1 MHRLPRQQDDGA
13 LASPRSSRAPSISS
27 DRQSTAGSTS
37 TIAAVYVPTAFHPP
51 PAYVAVAAAS
61 QIVTD
66 HQNATLLDELTPAE
80 AENVPAESA
89 RFSEEALALLNAF
102 LDSLLYS
109 VLATGRSPSL
119 TSVRPAVQEVL
130 KPRLAREAI
139 KAADEEL
146 CGLLAGEEEDEEF
159 PQGHGEKW
167 NLEAVFKRTRL
178 RIMVYTRLGELE
190 DEDEEHFLE
199 EDDSYVIAGADDDS
213 KDAGLVSWA
222 AAIFLTSVIEFVA
235 EQTLIVAGQAAFN
248 RVRGKRRKT
257 GDSGL
262 NGVVH
267 FEDLDRVIVQDFD
280 MEKVALNSALGRL
293 WRTWKKTLR
302 APITPIS
309 ASARSSFARSAS
321 FSNGYYRRYSTGNA
335 HDAPSAAA
343 LQDVPEV
350 EHSECD
356 IAANIPL
363 PMGANDV
370 EEIEVPGLA
379 ETYEDEVETP
389 AAAPEVPT
397 KQRPMSWLAA
407 PGSGRQL
414 LRARSS
420 SMPSLKQMAQ
430 RQAFQPSV
438 ETSDT
443 PPFQTPAEYASQRE
457 DYMAAGEQAAE
468 TSQMQGIEE
477 EKDQFDEKDRE
488 DVSSVIAETGSLP
501 GAASPPPA
509 PTYRPRSMLRD
520 RSPRPLQLG
529 RDILANAKPADA
541 NRTNRQPVENKVEIL
556 PKKSKSASPPCEE
569 EERESKVVNSSP
581 PSEGEVIGLAK
592 TSDVAKPAPPSPLP
606 AEVDDAQKEKRHTRR
621 LSASPPVARY
631 NAIQPAEGSV
641 SKEQPSKDDSSKP
654 ASAKEESPHS
664 STSSKGVP
672 PLDSAKD
679 EKAENG
685 IANNARAS
693 RALRSQTVSTQ
704 ASQTVPTGPPS
715 VSALSSQTRDSSTS
729 RKSHESSRS
738 YNRSR
743 AATSEYGVDRA
754 ALQRVSSI
762 SSAGTSILHTSR
774 GSESSIPITTG
785 NRRQTGGSR
794 KSEDDRARDFDAA
807 IAQADTVYYT
817 LTPERM
823 REVEREKNRAAAE
836 AQERSSHARSATATQ
851 ITVYPRVVHSG
862 SGSPQM
868 MQRSNSSSH
877 GSMNSRQGKSTISE
891 DSQKESKAQR
901 PSPINQVGNVYT
913 RNKYMPREPRVQT
926 DPTFDLRD
934 FLMSTTPS
942 SSGKGVTPVD
952 TAFSRTADNTSSTP
966 TVTGPKGFLTKSSS
980 RSGKT
985 SISEGSSSSPAPR
998 GDSASRKPKKSLE
1011 PRSPAGPTHI
1021 DNDLIDLIRQGPP
1034 GSDHRI
1040 PRTVAPFRDTMDSE
1054 QMELYTNV
1062 APSVNSQNTTNSRS
1076 GLLSHGSTVQPA
1088 YSSEPSTLSGSMS
1101 DQGPMITKT
1110 RPKKRIDPY
1119 AIPDDDE
1126 LEEEFGEDD
1135 DELTALP
1142 GSANGPLTNTV
1153 SPPSAMAGVTT
1164 SVTSTAPPVTSNNA
1178 VTKTAAPAPAPTTRP
1193 RTGTSDLADFLS
1205 SEPPGPVASSS
1216 PVQPFMLSDST
1227 LKAIKSGGAATAA
1240 SANGIRSSSNSG
1252 SKASSLI
1259 GGGAPHRFS
1268 ATTTTTTITAGNSHL
1283 GTSGSS
1289 GSFGTA
1295 KRSNTMRQSGAR
1307 DARMD
1312 RNEERG
1318 GLSEMA
1324 DFLKNSG
1331 PPPGMDEKPLP
1342 FIKFGKDGNP
1352 IEPGV
1357 EKKSSGRSLRFWK
1370 R

>member
-1 MHRLPRQQDDGA
+1 MHRLPKQQDDGA

-27 DRQSTAGSTS
+27 DRQSTTGSTS
-37 TIAAVYVPTAFHPP
+37 TIAAVYVPYSFHPP

-66 HQNATLLDELTPAE
+66 HQNATLLDELSPAE

-89 RFSEEALALLNAF
+89 RFSDEALALLNGF

-109 VLATGRSPSL
+109 VLATGRSRSL
-119 TSVRPAVQEVL
+119 TSIRPAVQEVL

-146 CGLLAGEEEDEEF
+146 SGLLADEEEDEEL
-159 PQGHGEKW
+159 PQGQGEKW

-190 DEDEEHFLE
+190 DEDEERFLDE
-199 EDDSYVIAGADDDS
+199 DNSYAIAEDDAV

-222 AAIFLTSVIEFVA
+222 AAIFLTSVIEYIA

-248 RVRGKRRKT
+248 RVRGKRKKT
-257 GDSGL
+257 GEYDA
-262 NGVVH
+262 NGQFN

-280 MEKVALNSALGRL
+280 MEKVALNSTLGRL
-293 WRTWKKTLR
+293 WRTWKKSLR

-309 ASARSSFARSAS
+309 ASARSSFQRSAS
-321 FSNGYYRRYSTGNA
+321 FGNGFYRRYSTGNA

-363 PMGANDV
+363 PIGDNDIA
-370 EEIEVPGLA
+370 EIEVPGLA
-379 ETYEDEVETP
+379 KTYEDDALVTST
-389 AAAPEVPT
+389 PEVQSA
-397 KQRPMSWLAA
+397 KKRPMSWLAA

-414 LRARSS
+414 LRTRSN
-420 SMPSLKQMAQ
+420 SMPSLKQVAQ
-430 RQAFQPSV
+430 RQASQASV

-443 PPFQTPAEYASQRE
+443 PPFQTPAEYSHQRE
-457 DYMAAGEQAAE
+457 DYIAAGEQVAE
-468 TSQMQGIEE
+468 ANQMQGIEE

-509 PTYRPRSMLRD
+509 PAVRPRSMLRD

-529 RDILANAKPADA
+529 RDILANAKPTDT
-541 NRTNRQPVENKVEIL
+541 NRANRQPVENKVEIL
-556 PKKSKSASPPCEE
+556 PKKPKSK
-569 EERESKVVNSSP
+569 SP
-581 PSEGEVIGLAK
+581 PSEKENKENKSVKPSPSSEVIGLAK

-606 AEVDDAQKEKRHTRR
+606 AEVDDAAQKEKKHARR
-621 LSASPPVARY
+621 LSASPPVAR
-631 NAIQPAEGSV
+631 NNISPAESASSKV
-641 SKEQPSKDDSSKP
+641 HPSKEDSSKAVP
-654 ASAKEESPHS
+654 PKDEESRSS
-664 STSSKGVP
+664 STSSKQTP
-672 PLDSAKD
+672 PSDLVH
-679 EKAENG
+679 EKESETVV
-685 IANNARAS
+685 NNARAS
-693 RALRSQTVSTQ
+693 RAFRSQTVSTQ

-738 YNRSR
+738 FTRNR
-743 AATSEYGVDRA
+743 AGTSEYGVDRA
-754 ALQRVSSI
+754 TLQRVSSI

-774 GSESSIPITTG
+774 GSESSIPTTTG
-785 NRRQTGGSR
+785 NRRPTANSR
-794 KSEDDRARDFDAA
+794 KSEEDRTRDFDAA

-823 REVEREKNRAAAE
+823 REVEREKKDRAAAE
-836 AQERSSHARSATATQ
+836 AQERSAHARSATATQ
-851 ITVYPRVVHSG
+851 VTVYPRVVHSG

-877 GSMNSRQGKSTISE
+877 GSMSSRQGKSTIS
-891 DSQKESKAQR
+891 DDAQKETKAQR
-901 PSPINQVGNVYT
+901 PTPINQVGNIYT

-934 FLMSTTPS
+934 FLISTTPS
-942 SSGKGVTPVD
+942 SNTKSVAPID
-952 TAFSRTADNTSSTP
+952 TGFSRTADNASNASTP
-966 TVTGPKGFLTKSSS
+966 TGSKGFLVKSGS

-998 GDSASRKPKKSLE
+998 GDSASRKPKKNFE

-1040 PRTVAPFRDTMDSE
+1040 PRTVAPFRDTMDSD
-1054 QMELYTNV
+1054 QMELYSNNV
-1062 APSVNSQNTTNSRS
+1062 APSVHSQTTTNSRS
-1076 GLLSHGSTVQPA
+1076 GLLSQSNTVHPA
-1088 YSSEPSTLSGSMS
+1088 YSNEPSSLTGSMS
-1101 DQGPMITKT
+1101 DNGPMITKT

-1126 LEEEFGEDD
+1126 LEEEFGEHD

-1153 SPPSAMAGVTT
+1153 PPPSAFSGVTT
-1164 SVTSTAPPVTSNNA
+1164 SVTSTAPSATGNNTTASAPVP
-1178 VTKTAAPAPAPTTRP
+1178 KPKPK
-1193 RTGTSDLADFLS
+1193 TGTSDLADFLN
-1205 SEPPGPVASSS
+1205 SEPPGPTVSSG

-1227 LKAIKSGGAATAA
+1227 LKAIKSGGSATAA
-1240 SANGIRSSSNSG
+1240 SANGIRSASNG

-1259 GGGAPHRFS
+1259 GGGMGFPS
-1268 ATTTTTTITAGNSHL
+1268 SSTTTTTITAGNNRL

-1289 GSFGTA
+1289 GSFGSA
-1295 KRSNTMRQSGAR
+1295 KRSNTVRQTGAR

-1312 RNEERG
+1312 RSEERG

-1331 PPPGMDEKPLP
+1331 PPPSMDEKPLP

-1352 IEPGV
+1352 IDPGAV
-1357 EKKSSGRSLRFWK
+1357 KEKSSGRGLRFWK